1 MKVACVVPREV
12 RESRGMLFTGKTG
25 LGICSSL
32 SGANS

>member
-12 RESRGMLFTGKTG
+12 RESGGMLFTGKTG